1 LRFSFVIA
9 LSVLTKAMKK
19 RFCVLVGLLV
29 IPSLSPFSSQAQT
42 DSVIITGRIRNLS
55 ARMYREASTV
65 LISRNNV
72 LQANRELVRPAPLN
86 IDGTFRVAM
95 PLIYPQEEM
104 YFNYGRI
111 STAFLAAPGMLTLD
125 LNADSLFSMA
135 VPFKFGGVNAQVNQ
149 QFARYKAFEAAYPDK
164 PDGKKLS
171 EMVENRSNVDAFR
184 SLSAAYQAP
193 FRQFVAK
200 EKPFPLT
207 VRWIAGNNAYN
218 AAAFLYDKA
227 TYENEKLPTSLDDSL
242 RPPNNILLTAARA
255 SAMNRFA
262 AYATQRLTTDA
273 TTRTN
278 GITVRALAL
287 LLERYGKNLTADERT
302 RLSDYAQQNSARAA
316 DLRFFDGL
324 VKRSPDTLQRLV
336 NYETLIQRSIRQY
349 DSTAVDYLAAYWL
362 TATLPGLTL
371 NFARLLYD
379 YARPQIKDSK
389 LAASLDELYSLEV
402 KDSTR
407 IRSAMQTL
415 RKASMQTSALEISPG
430 VFVTRNNSASGS
442 ALLDKVIDANR
453 GKVIYL
459 LLTSPGIEAGRQ
471 AALDA
476 QRLRNNYSPR
486 DFALVYVP
494 MPDSDK
500 TLWPELATRYN
511 LSGDHLLLTDN
522 QLIDAISR
530 FRADNDISAMVI
542 NRTGKVIKRNAPLPG
557 ALEDVT
563 KIIDKSL

>member
-1 LRFSFVIA
+1 
-9 LSVLTKAMKK
+9 MKK
-19 RFCVLVGLLV
+19 RFCVLAGLLI
-29 IPSLSPFSSQAQT
+29 IPFLLPFSSQAQT
-42 DSVIITGRIRNLS
+42 DSVIVTGRIRNLT
-55 ARMYREASTV
+55 ARMYREASLV
-65 LISRNNV
+65 SISRNNV
-72 LQANRELVRPAPLN
+72 LQASRELVRPAPLSV
-86 IDGTFRVAM
+86 DGTFRVAM

-111 STAFLAAPGMLTLD
+111 STAFLAAPGTLTLD

-149 QFARYKAFEAAYPDK
+149 QFARYKAFEATYPDK
-164 PDGKKLS
+164 PDTRKLS
-171 EMVENRSNVDAFR
+171 EQLATQDDVDAFNV
-184 SLSAAYQAP
+184 LSTAYQGA
-193 FRQFVAK
+193 FKKFGRMEQ
-200 EKPFPLT
+200 PFPLT
-207 VRWIAGNNAYN
+207 TRWIMSNNAYN
-218 AAAFLYDKA
+218 AAAFVYDKA
-227 TYENEKLPTSLDDSL
+227 FYENGKLPVSLDDSL
-242 RPPNNILLTAARA
+242 RPPNNVILTAARA

-262 AYATQRLTTDA
+262 TYATQQLTNDA
-273 TTRTN
+273 TRAN
-278 GITVRALAL
+278 GITVRALAS
-287 LLERYGKNLTADERT
+287 LLERYGKSITTDERT
-302 RLSDYAQQNSARAA
+302 RLRGYAQQNSARAA
-316 DLRFFDGL
+316 DLRFFDEL

-362 TATLPGLTL
+362 TTTLPGLTL

-389 LAASLDELYSLEV
+389 LAASLDELYSLEI

-415 RKASMQTSALEISPG
+415 RKASTQTNALEISPG

-442 ALLDKVIDANR
+442 ALLDQIIDANR

-459 LLTSPGIEAGRQ
+459 LLTSPGNEAGRQ

-476 QRLRNNYSPR
+476 QRLRNTYSLR

-494 MPDSDK
+494 MPDNDK
-500 TLWPELATRYN
+500 ALWPELATRYN
-511 LSGDHLLLTDN
+511 LSGDHVLLTEN
-522 QLIDAISR
+522 QLMDAVSR
-530 FRADNDISAMVI
+530 FRANDEISAMVI

-557 ALEDVT
+557 ALEEAA
-563 KIIDKSL
+563 KIIEKGL

>member
-1 LRFSFVIA
+1 MKNRFYS
-9 LSVLTKAMKK
+9 
-19 RFCVLVGLLV
+19 LVGLLIGTSILPV
-29 IPSLSPFSSQAQT
+29 LSQAQT
-42 DSVIITGRIRNLS
+42 DSVIVTGRIRNLS
-55 ARMYREASTV
+55 ARLYREAPTV

-72 LQANRELVRPAPLN
+72 LQANRELVRPTPLN

-95 PLIYPQEEM
+95 PLIFPQEEM

-111 STAFLAAPGMLTLD
+111 STAFLAAPGTLSITI
-125 LNADSLFSMA
+125 NADSLFSVD

-164 PDGKKLS
+164 PDGKKLTDL
-171 EMVENRSNVDAFR
+171 VENRNNVDAFR

-193 FRQFVAK
+193 FRQFTTK
-200 EKPFPLT
+200 EKPYPLT
-207 VRWIAGNNAYN
+207 TRWIAGNNTYN

-242 RPPNNILLTAARA
+242 RPPNNVLLTAARA

-262 AYATQRLTTDA
+262 VYATQGLTNDA
-273 TTRTN
+273 TRTN

-287 LLERYGKNLTADERT
+287 LLERYGKNLTADERV
-302 RLSDYAQQNSARAA
+302 RLRDYAQQNSARAA
-316 DLRFFDGL
+316 DLRFFDEL

-362 TATLPGLTL
+362 TTTLPGLTL

-379 YARPQIKDSK
+379 YARPQIRDSK
-389 LAASLDELYSLEV
+389 LAASLDELYGMEV

-415 RKASMQTSALEISPG
+415 RKANFQASALEISPG
-430 VFVTRNNSASGS
+430 VFITSNASARGS
-442 ALLDKVIDANR
+442 DLLDQVIDANR

-459 LLTSPGIEAGRQ
+459 LLTSPGDEAGRQ

-494 MPDSDK
+494 MPDNDK
-500 TLWPELATRYN
+500 NFWPEFATRRN

-522 QLIDAISR
+522 QLMDAIGR
-530 FRADNDISAMVI
+530 FRANNEISATVI
-542 NRTGKVIKRNAPLPG
+542 NRTGKIVKRNAPLPG
-557 ALEDVT
+557 ALEEIG
-563 KIIDKSL
+563 KLLGKYL